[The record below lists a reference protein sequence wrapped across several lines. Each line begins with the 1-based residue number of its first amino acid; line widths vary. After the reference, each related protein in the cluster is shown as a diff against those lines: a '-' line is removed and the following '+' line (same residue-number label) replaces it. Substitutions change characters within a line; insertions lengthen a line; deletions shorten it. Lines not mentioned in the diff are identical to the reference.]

1 MAVAQAFTGFSEF
14 MTELGRRMSSTQPIP
29 DVGVVG
35 ILALVALAAV
45 ILLWPVTRMLVTI
58 IHEAGHAIV
67 ATLCGRKLSGI
78 KLHSDTSGLTVSR
91 GNPRGPGMVATMLAG
106 YLFPGLVGLGA
117 AVLLSQGRAVLLL
130 WCFTILLLLMLIFIR
145 NWYGL
150 MVTLVALVAVALLS
164 WFAPPQWQSAAAYL
178 LTWILLLAAP
188 RPVLELARRPARGS
202 DAAQL
207 AKLTRIP
214 TGAWVILFGA
224 VTVASLVLGVG
235 ILAPTLIEALGHRG

>member
-1 MAVAQAFTGFSEF
+1 MAVSQAFNGFSDF
-14 MTELGRRMSSTQPIP
+14 MKELGRRMSSTQQVP
-29 DVGVVG
+29 DVTVVG

-45 ILLWPVTRMLVTI
+45 IFLWPITRMLITI

-67 ATLCGRKLSGI
+67 ATLCGRTLSGI

-117 AVLLSQGRAVLLL
+117 AALLSHGRAVLLL
-130 WCFTILLLLMLIFIR
+130 WCFTILLLLMLIYIR

-150 MVTLVALVAVALLS
+150 LVTLFALVAVALLS
-164 WFAPPQWQSAAAYL
+164 WFAAPQWQSAAAYL

-188 RPVLELARRPARGS
+188 RPVLELARRPAAGS

-214 TGAWVILFGA
+214 TGFWVFLFAA
-224 VTVASLVLGVG
+224 VNVVCLVLGVLV
-235 ILAPTLIEALGHRG
+235 LAPTLVDAFPRRG